1 MAQSSTS
8 YKSRVGFLSS
18 LWFFASK
25 NSELPTDIVKNL
37 NAQLLSVLLLT
48 FATGF
53 GFIDIYKS
61 ITMET
66 YMVPWPGY
74 LTMAFAFFLNRY
86 YSYRIAAILTCIM
99 FPAVLFSLIVIIPT
113 PDNIQSLQYLVLAA
127 ILSALLLKGWE
138 SFLFS
143 SSIVVGI
150 LLIPVLFS
158 TVLLTTVITPLGVF
172 IFGWVL
178 AHLLRF
184 QRNAIEARRQRQH
197 QISESRIQHFID
209 DFHGIAYEIDLK
221 NNAFNMFRGNVK
233 GITGQTQKHFS
244 GNSSSWQQLIRPEDK
259 TVYAEEQ
266 NKLLLLPFHTTEL
279 EYRITHGDG
288 SVRWV
293 RDLCHKVEDENGA
306 YSLLRGA
313 LFDITDT
320 RLINERLRQSE
331 KMEAVGQLAGGVA
344 HDFNNQLVGIVGY
357 ADLLMEDFPDQPELH
372 EYAQGILSASHTASD
387 LVNQLLAFA
396 RKGKY
401 QTVMVDLP
409 KIIKE
414 VTGLLKHTIAP
425 SIIIKQ
431 GPVEVGASTLG
442 DPSQIQSALLNL
454 ALNARDAMPSGGEL
468 TFAVERV
475 TLDEEYCNNSPHDIK
490 PGCFIQI
497 SVSDTG
503 SGIDKEAQKHI
514 FEPFFTTKEQ
524 GKGTGLGLAAVYGT
538 VKSHKGS
545 ISVYSEIGIGTTF
558 KIYLPSGQNQSPEQ
572 GPQPDTAGTHESER
586 VRILLIDDEKIVL
599 NMAST
604 MLRQMGHTVTI
615 ARGGADGIDLYKS
628 CSQSIDLVILDLIM
642 PEINGGEVFAVLKNF
657 DPEVKVLLAS
667 GYSLNNTAHKL
678 MEDGVKGFIQ
688 KPYRKN
694 ELAKKIAEVMGNK

>member
-1 MAQSSTS
+1 
-8 YKSRVGFLSS
+8 
-18 LWFFASK
+18 
-25 NSELPTDIVKNL
+25 
-37 NAQLLSVLLLT
+37 
-48 FATGF
+48 
-53 GFIDIYKS
+53 
-61 ITMET
+61 
-66 YMVPWPGY
+66 
-74 LTMAFAFFLNRY
+74 
-86 YSYRIAAILTCIM
+86 
-99 FPAVLFSLIVIIPT
+99 
-113 PDNIQSLQYLVLAA
+113 
-127 ILSALLLKGWE
+127 
-138 SFLFS
+138 
-143 SSIVVGI
+143 
-150 LLIPVLFS
+150 
-158 TVLLTTVITPLGVF
+158 
-172 IFGWVL
+172 
-178 AHLLRF
+178 
-184 QRNAIEARRQRQH
+184 
-197 QISESRIQHFID
+197 
-209 DFHGIAYEIDLK
+209 
-221 NNAFNMFRGNVK
+221 
-233 GITGQTQKHFS
+233 
-244 GNSSSWQQLIRPEDK
+244 
-259 TVYAEEQ
+259 
-266 NKLLLLPFHTTEL
+266 
-279 EYRITHGDG
+279 
-288 SVRWV
+288 
-293 RDLCHKVEDENGA
+293 
-306 YSLLRGA
+306 
-313 LFDITDT
+313 
-320 RLINERLRQSE
+320 
-331 KMEAVGQLAGGVA
+331 
-344 HDFNNQLVGIVGY
+344 
-357 ADLLMEDFPDQPELH
+357 
-372 EYAQGILSASHTASD
+372 
-387 LVNQLLAFA
+387 
-396 RKGKY
+396 
-401 QTVMVDLP
+401 
-409 KIIKE
+409 
-414 VTGLLKHTIAP
+414 
-425 SIIIKQ
+425 
-431 GPVEVGASTLG
+431 
-442 DPSQIQSALLNL
+442 
-454 ALNARDAMPSGGEL
+454 MPSGGEL